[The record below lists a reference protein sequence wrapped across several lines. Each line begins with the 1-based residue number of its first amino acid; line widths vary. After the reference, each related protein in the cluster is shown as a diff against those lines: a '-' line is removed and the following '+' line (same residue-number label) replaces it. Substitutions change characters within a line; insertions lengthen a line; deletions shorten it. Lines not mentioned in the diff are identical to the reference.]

1 MGALLQDLRFAVRS
15 LGKHPGFAAVIVLT
29 LGIGIGANSAIFSVV
44 DASLLRPLPY
54 ADPDRLVQVQARR
67 GADELGVSWLD
78 YLDWKAQ
85 SRAFADLAY
94 FQEAKVH
101 LGFEDGAEAA
111 GAVMTTRSLFSLL
124 GVQPAL
130 GRGFLPEETVAGA
143 APVAVISDDLWRRRF
158 IADPKV
164 LGRTV
169 RLEGESHT
177 VIGVMPP
184 GFHFPTNADL
194 WVCVEPL
201 ERQNQNPR
209 TVRGMEVIGR
219 LAAGATLERAAAD
232 LRSVAAGLGRQ
243 HPASNA
249 GVEVL
254 PVPLRDRW
262 VGNVRTSLLLLLGA
276 CGFLLLIACANVA
289 NLLLARA
296 LARQREISVRTALG
310 AGRPRLVRQLLT
322 ESLVLALLG
331 GAAGLALSAGGT
343 QLLLRALIAASPAE
357 LPAWIHIQ
365 VDAGVLAFT
374 FGVSVL
380 AGLLFG
386 LAPLVPTTRLD
397 LQAVLKEGGRGTD
410 GSGSRHVRQLL
421 VVSEVALAL
430 LLLLGAGLM
439 TKSLLRLWS
448 VDPGFRPQGVL
459 ALTARFPY
467 FRIEDTKD
475 RAALYRQA
483 LERLASLPGVESVG
497 ANTDM
502 PLSGTEAWH
511 RVDFALPG
519 QTAEE
524 AQLNPEANLQRIT
537 AGYFRTLGIPLL
549 RGRAFEDALE
559 QEGAPRSA
567 IVNRSFAQRQW
578 PNQEPLGKRVILGK
592 AERRREWTVVGVVG
606 DVRHQGLDREGGL
619 DLYVPFFQFPSFDAL
634 TFVVRGRGDLAT
646 AARTELRAVSPEL
659 LVESAMPLESLLSGA
674 LWQPRLWGLLFGAF
688 SAIALLLAAVGI
700 YGVMSFTVGQRTRE
714 IGLRM
719 ALGAGRAAVAR
730 LILGQ
735 GLRLTLT
742 GIAAGLLAAVALARL
757 LTGLLYQVEPTDPST
772 WLALS
777 LLLTAVAL
785 FATWIPAQRAMR
797 TDPMVALRR
806 E

>member
-29 LGIGIGANSAIFSVV
+29 LGIGIGANAAIFSVV
-44 DASLLRPLPY
+44 NASLLRPLPY
-54 ADPDRLVQVQARR
+54 GDPDRLVQVQARR
-67 GADELGVSWLD
+67 GADDLGVSWLD

-94 FQEAKVH
+94 FQEARVH
-101 LGFEDGAEAA
+101 LGFPEGSEAA
-111 GAVMTTRSLFSLL
+111 GAVMTTRNLFSLL
-124 GVQPAL
+124 RVEPVL
-130 GRGFLPEETVAGA
+130 GRGFAAEEAVAGA

-158 IADPKV
+158 GADPQV

-177 VIGVMPP
+177 IIGVMPR
-184 GFHFPTNADL
+184 GFHFPSNADL

-209 TVRGMEVIGR
+209 TVRGMEVVGR
-219 LAAGATLERAAAD
+219 LATGTTLEQAAAD
-232 LRSVAAGLGRQ
+232 LQSVAAGLARQ
-243 HPASNA
+243 YPTSNA
-249 GVEVL
+249 GVEAVAI
-254 PVPLRDRW
+254 PLRDRW

-322 ESLVLALLG
+322 ESLVLSLLG
-331 GAAGLALSAGGT
+331 GAAGLALAAGGT
-343 QLLLRALIAASPAE
+343 RILLRTLIAASPAE
-357 LPAWIHIQ
+357 LPAWIHIE

-397 LQAVLKEGGRGTD
+397 LQTVLKEGGRGTD

-421 VVSEVALAL
+421 VISEVALAL

-467 FRIEDTKD
+467 FRIEDPKD

-483 LERLASLPGVESVG
+483 LERLESLPGVESVG

-511 RVDFALPG
+511 RVNFALPG
-519 QTAEE
+519 QSPDE

-549 RGRAFEDALE
+549 RGRAFEDTLE
-559 QEGAPRSA
+559 QDGAPRSA
-567 IVNRSFAQRQW
+567 IVNRSFAERLW
-578 PNQEPLGKRVILGK
+578 PGQDPLGQRVILGQG
-592 AERRREWTVVGVVG
+592 ERRREWTVVGVVG

-634 TFVVRGRGDLAT
+634 TFVVRGRSDLAA
-646 AARTELRAVSPEL
+646 AARAELSAVSPEL
-659 LVESAMPLESLLSGA
+659 LVESATLESFLSSA

-719 ALGAGRAAVAR
+719 ALGAGRTAVAK

-735 GLRLTLT
+735 GLRLTLA

-757 LTGLLYQVEPTDPST
+757 LTGLLYQVEPTDPPT
-772 WLALS
+772 WLAIS
-777 LLLTAVAL
+777 LLLAAVAL

-797 TDPMVALRR
+797 TEPMVVLR
-806 E
+806 EE

>member
-1 MGALLQDLRFAVRS
+1 VVGM
-15 LGKHPGFAAVIVLT
+15 LT
-29 LGIGIGANSAIFSVV
+29 
-44 DASLLRPLPY
+44 
-54 ADPDRLVQVQARR
+54 
-67 GADELGVSWLD
+67 
-78 YLDWKAQ
+78 
-85 SRAFADLAY
+85 
-94 FQEAKVH
+94 
-101 LGFEDGAEAA
+101 
-111 GAVMTTRSLFSLL
+111 
-124 GVQPAL
+124 
-130 GRGFLPEETVAGA
+130 
-143 APVAVISDDLWRRRF
+143 
-158 IADPKV
+158 
-164 LGRTV
+164 
-169 RLEGESHT
+169 
-177 VIGVMPP
+177 
-184 GFHFPTNADL
+184 
-194 WVCVEPL
+194 
-201 ERQNQNPR
+201 
-209 TVRGMEVIGR
+209 
-219 LAAGATLERAAAD
+219 AGATLEQAAAD
-232 LRSVAAGLGRQ
+232 LRSVAAGLARQ

-249 GVEVL
+249 GVEAVA
-254 PVPLRDRW
+254 VPLRDRW

-296 LARQREISVRTALG
+296 VARQREISVRTALG

-322 ESLVLALLG
+322 ESLVLSLLG
-331 GAAGLALSAGGT
+331 GAAGLALATGGT
-343 QLLLRALIAASPAE
+343 RVLLRTLIAASPAE

-365 VDAGVLAFT
+365 VDAGVLGFT

-386 LAPLVPTTRLD
+386 LAPLVPAGRLD

-410 GSGSRHVRQLL
+410 GTGSRHVRQLL
-421 VVSEVALAL
+421 VISEVALAL

-467 FRIEDTKD
+467 FRIEDPKD

-483 LERLASLPGVESVG
+483 LNRLESLPGVESVG

-502 PLSGTEAWH
+502 PLSGTEVWH

-519 QTAEE
+519 QSPDE

-537 AGYFRTLGIPLL
+537 AGYFSTLGIPLL
-549 RGRAFEDALE
+549 RGRLFEDALE
-559 QEGAPRSA
+559 QDGAPRSA
-567 IVNRSFAQRQW
+567 IINRSFAERLW
-578 PNQEPLGKRVILGK
+578 PGQDPLGKRVILGQGD
-592 AERRREWTVVGVVG
+592 RRKEWTVVGVVG
-606 DVRHQGLDREGGL
+606 DVRHQGLDREEGL

-634 TFVVRGRGDLAT
+634 TFVVRGRGDLAA

-659 LVESAMPLESLLSGA
+659 LVESATLESFLSSA

-719 ALGAGRAAVAR
+719 ALGAGRNAVAK

-735 GLRLTLT
+735 GLRLTLA

-757 LTGLLYQVEPTDPST
+757 LTGLLYQVEPTDPPT
-772 WLALS
+772 WLAIS

-797 TDPMVALRR
+797 TEPMVVLR
-806 E
+806 EE